1 MSRELVSLDVKP
13 YPFQAGCSDGMGAA
27 AEGQRVGDGR
37 AWGWGASPLCDL
49 DFQPPPPRTGGIP
62 EVFGHLPSSPAWSP
76 SSQIFSPWL
85 IQTAKGRNPLPHGT
99 MQSAEET
106 SSVFKDFWTPK
117 SKALVLGFS
126 GTQASWADNSDA
138 GRSSVKDTS
147 RSAAPGIQAPRSGPG
162 K

>member
-99 MQSAEET
+99 HAISRGTFQCLQRFLDPKKQSP
-106 SSVFKDFWTPK
+106 SP
-117 SKALVLGFS
+117 GFFR
-126 GTQASWADNSDA
+126 D
-138 GRSSVKDTS
+138 
-147 RSAAPGIQAPRSGPG
+147 PG
-162 K
+162 KLGRQLGCGEVFCEGHKQICSPGHPGPKVWPW